1 MMGASLNHCKK
12 IGAELDRRFLKERAA
27 NRIEKNLFKI
37 NPPVFVFSKK
47 TLKNERFFG
56 FIKRNKFFF

>member
-37 NPPVFVFSKK
+37 NPPVFVVFFPKK
-47 TLKNERFFG
+47 R
-56 FIKRNKFFF
+56 